1 MPSHFPICPC
11 SASSLCANLVP
22 GEVASPVL
30 GWYQV
35 QSEAASAEEEVRPQR
50 EEVVREV
57 VKGLFAKAN
66 VGTAVFLGSFASNG
80 ATKAGTATTIGIGSD
95 FVDQEKFSMA
105 WEISFMQGI
114 HNGMP
119 YDIQADSCQHAGGV
133 FPCHQGDLR
142 TYSFIANLE
151 ASTYPSRRIGIGGRV
166 GVGLLISPLLI
177 DESAYQ
183 TEVIPEFGGIDPGWH
198 SGPKPIFAA
207 GPTFEYYS
215 KLSHFSVGIDAD
227 VFYGI
232 GWDLGINA
240 TGYFKYT
247 F

>member
-1 MPSHFPICPC
+1 MKLNPII
-11 SASSLCANLVP
+11 ALAALL
-22 GEVASPVL
+22 PVQAL
-30 GWYQV
+30 AQDYDDYDDYDEDRSV
-35 QSEAASAEEEVRPQR
+35 DEEVLPQR

-66 VGTAVFLGSFASNG
+66 VGTTVFLGSFASNG

-95 FVDQEKFSMA
+95 FVDQERFSMA
-105 WEISFMQGI
+105 WEVSFMQGI

-151 ASTYPSRRIGIGGRV
+151 ASTYPTRRIGIGGRV
-166 GVGLLISPLLI
+166 GAGLLISPLLI
-177 DESAYQ
+177 DDNAYQ
-183 TEVIPEFGGIDPGWH
+183 TEVIPEFEGIDPGWH
-198 SGPKPIFAA
+198 SGAKPIFAA

-215 KLSHFSVGIDAD
+215 KLSHFSVGIDVD

-232 GWDLGINA
+232 GWDLGMNA
-240 TGYFKYT
+240 TGYFKDT